1 MADRTDGARL
11 ELLRGVIHPWHHD
24 HFGHMNVRHYAPFF
38 DDAVYHMWT
47 RLGLP
52 YATMQAQHG
61 VHTVSAQA
69 TTGFVKELMA
79 GDLIVIDGAVA
90 RIGGKSCTL
99 DLRMHHAD
107 TGALHA
113 TYQVVEVFFS
123 PETRASAPMPD
134 TVRARLEAHLL
145 PRD

>member
-1 MADRTDGARL
+1 MSERL

-38 DDAVYHMWT
+38 DDATYHMWT

-52 YATMQAQHG
+52 YSEMIPEHG

-69 TTGFVKELMA
+69 TTRFIKELQA
-79 GDLIVIDGAVA
+79 GDLIVIDGVVT
-90 RIGGKSCTL
+90 RIGTKSANFH
-99 DLRMHHAD
+99 LRMHHAD

-113 TYQVVEVFFS
+113 TYDLVEVFFS
-123 PETRASAPMPD
+123 PETRASAPMPEA
-134 TVRARLEAHLL
+134 VRTRLAAHLVEAEG
-145 PRD
+145 